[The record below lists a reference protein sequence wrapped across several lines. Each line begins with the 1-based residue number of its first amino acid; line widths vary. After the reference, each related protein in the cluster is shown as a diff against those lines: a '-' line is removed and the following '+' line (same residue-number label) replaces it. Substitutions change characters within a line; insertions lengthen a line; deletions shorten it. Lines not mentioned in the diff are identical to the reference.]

1 MIDTEKN
8 QKSLFLRP
16 VELASS
22 LLPVFFLLLALY
34 FSTKV
39 LIASSQIILLLLA
52 SILIAILVN
61 RLAAILRKKVQLP
74 QRAGVC
80 LVLLAFLSIIA
91 MVSYLVGSQMN
102 EQFGQL
108 IRDIPG
114 SFEKLQDMV
123 RGTPFGPHLENLTKE
138 TSTRGALSRLFG
150 NLSGVFSSLA
160 GLLSALFFFIAVTL
174 YLSLYPETYLEG
186 TLKLFKYEE
195 RKREAR
201 KVLMEMGEQLWQF
214 LLGQMLAMLM
224 IGIGTTLGLWLLG
237 IPSYL
242 ALGLIA
248 GLLAFVPVIGPALAY
263 IPALLVAFSVS
274 METVLYITLLYGGI
288 ELIESNFLSPLIQ
301 ENMTAVPPV
310 LMLTSQAV
318 MGILFGLFGV
328 ALAAPIAVIGLVL
341 IKELY
346 LKGESP
352 SQPEDAPVAYETIP
366 AESL

>member
-1 MIDTEKN
+1 MDDEAEKN
-8 QKSLFLRP
+8 QKNLFLRP

-39 LIASSQIILLLLA
+39 LIASSQILLLLLA

-61 RLAAILRKKVQLP
+61 RLAGLLGDKTKLP

-80 LVLLAFLSIIA
+80 LVLLACLLLIA
-91 MVSYLVGSQMN
+91 LIGYLVGSQMN

-108 IRDIPG
+108 IKDIPG
-114 SFEKLQDMV
+114 SFAKLQEMV
-123 RGTPFGPHLENLTKE
+123 KGTPLGPHLNSLTEK
-138 TSTRGALSRLFG
+138 TSTSGALSSLFG

-160 GLLSALFFFIAVTL
+160 GILSALFFFLAVTL
-174 YLSLYPETYLEG
+174 YLSLYPEPYLEG

-195 RKREAR
+195 RKNQAR
-201 KVLMEMGEQLWQF
+201 KVLMEIGEQLWQF

-224 IGIGTTLGLWLLG
+224 IGVGTTLGLWLLG

-310 LMLTSQAV
+310 IMLTSQAV

-328 ALAAPIAVIGLVL
+328 ALAAPMAVIGLVL
-341 IKELY
+341 TKELY
-346 LKGESP
+346 LRGDTP
-352 SQPEDAPVAYETIP
+352 PEREEVPVAYETVP
-366 AESL
+366 S